1 MEDFPR
7 TYPIVRGRSAL
18 DVTVSDREHLW
29 NLRVELE
36 LVRRFGVWARPEI
49 LAALEAEV
57 ARLRPRRF
65 RGWLRKIIGRGQPPP
80 SDRRARLED
89 MCAILYSAMQ
99 PVNGETIDRI
109 DREYPDISGELD
121 MSRMKKESKKF
132 QEDVAAE
139 LQTAGSPELSA
150 IVQELDESLRDAAA
164 EASDAAPEPVV
175 STDATESSEPA
186 AIAEDID
193 ALLEEVQAET
203 DEAQGEDILAA
214 LSAVEET
221 AENLV
226 DALETSADA
235 CLVEAARNVG
245 DANIATTPIE
255 GDQAIESSM
264 DTVADELMRQQ
275 EHLDAVASAFSEASQ
290 EIDTLNES
298 ISEVAAVADESAAG
312 IAEPANQ
319 DNDMTTVVDEA
330 ISVVDESACVEEEM
344 PAVVDASEE
353 TNTMSAPV
361 SNTVSSTAP
370 AMNMG
375 AMTNE
380 LRKEIESLKAGVL
393 TQLDRAAALIE
404 QMDGTYQRLEA
415 MTARAT
421 QWQQALEE
429 AHQAGR
435 RFAETQ
441 AAAVAAR
448 GDFEQAQARADEAW
462 RIWHETQH
470 QMTTVASDIH
480 SV

>member
-1 MEDFPR
+1 MEDFPKI
-7 TYPIVRGRSAL
+7 YPIVRGRSAL
-18 DVTVSDREHLW
+18 DVTVSNREQLW
-29 NLRVELE
+29 DLRAELE
-36 LVRRFGVWARPEI
+36 LVRQFGAWACPEI
-49 LAALEAEV
+49 LTALEAEA

-65 RGWLRKIIGRGQPPP
+65 VRWLRRILRRGELPPAA
-80 SDRRARLED
+80 RMARLED

-99 PVNGETIDRI
+99 PVNSETIARI
-109 DREYPDISGELD
+109 DREFPDISGELD
-121 MSRMKKESKKF
+121 MARMKKESKKF

-139 LQTAGSPELSA
+139 LQTAEAPELRA

-175 STDATESSEPA
+175 DTDAVENNEPA

-226 DALETSADA
+226 DALGTSVDA
-235 CLVEAARNVG
+235 CVAEASLNV
-245 DANIATTPIE
+245 DDTNSEMTPIE
-255 GDQAIESSM
+255 GDQVNEPSM
-264 DTVADELMRQQ
+264 DSVADELMRQQ
-275 EHLDAVASAFSEASQ
+275 EHLDAVASAFSDVTQ

-298 ISEVAAVADESAAG
+298 ISEVAAVADEPV
-312 IAEPANQ
+312 AESTEPVHQ
-319 DNDMTTVVDEA
+319 ENDMTTMVDEA
-330 ISVVDESACVEEEM
+330 TSMAEESACVKEEM
-344 PAVVDASEE
+344 QAVTGAVDEQNA
-353 TNTMSAPV
+353 MSA
-361 SNTVSSTAP
+361 SASSTISSKAP
-370 AMNMG
+370 AMDIG
-375 AMTNE
+375 VMTSE

-462 RIWHETQH
+462 RIWHEANRKAGSATGC
-470 QMTTVASDIH
+470 MA
-480 SV
+480 